1 MEELNKIIEKYLP
14 FLEDLRQRLYY
25 GVILFVISFMVGFFS
40 TGSLLKVIL
49 LFVDLDQVTIA
60 TSSPFQ
66 FVNIAMDFGFFTAIM
81 VCIPYIIYSFYVFMV
96 PALTRTERVGLLKS
110 TPFSIGLF
118 VFGFSYGFSVLYY
131 ALGLLASININL
143 GIANFWNI
151 GQFLSEMFIT
161 SALLGLVFEFPLL
174 LTLLIKLGVITAET
188 LRNQR
193 RVAYIL
199 MLSLAALLPPTDG
212 LSLMAM
218 TLPLVLLYEVTIL
231 LNNKKNHVWTRN

>member
-1 MEELNKIIEKYLP
+1 LEELNKIIEKYLP